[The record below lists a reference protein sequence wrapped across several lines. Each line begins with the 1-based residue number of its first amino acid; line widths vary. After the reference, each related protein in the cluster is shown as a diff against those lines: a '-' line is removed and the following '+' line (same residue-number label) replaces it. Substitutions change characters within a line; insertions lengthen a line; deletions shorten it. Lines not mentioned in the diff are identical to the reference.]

1 MNHDERRIEKTNV
14 IGTQYCGTI
23 SWDLIEAIQLE
34 FPQRTRYRAYH
45 TPRARLQLR
54 RTTIYIARL
63 SLANHYIN
71 TPISD
76 AAAPTSKPL

>member
-14 IGTQYCGTI
+14 IGTQYCGAI
-23 SWDLIEAIQLE
+23 SWDLFETIQLK
-34 FPQRTRYRAYH
+34 FPQRTRNWAH
-45 TPRARLQLR
+45 HSPRTRLQLR
-54 RTTIYIARL
+54 RTAIYIARL

-76 AAAPTSKPL
+76 AAAPTSKPR